1 MSIYDEVLSFINS
14 PRPEAFDALALA
26 VFRYQFAN
34 VPPYRRFCVAH
45 AKTPENVTLVSEIP
59 AASTVAFKY
68 ADVRGPAATISPA
81 ALTFTTSGTTKG
93 FTERGRHLVP
103 RPEIYRAS
111 ALAHL
116 RRMLFP
122 DGRRLAMLALHPTA
136 DRMPESSLSTMLIWC
151 IEEFG
156 TGATL
161 CASTRSSVDTAA
173 ALQFLAAVSA
183 RREPVC
189 ILGTTAASAA
199 LFTALAGR
207 GRTLKLAPGSRLMDT
222 GGAKGQVIPLTA
234 VEVVARAHET
244 LRIEPALVI
253 NEYGMTEMCSQLY
266 DATPFN
272 SPAWPMKSAARALN
286 AVLGCHSDG
295 PGEPDGSPD
304 LMNASGLRVKLPP
317 PWLRPSVIDPV
328 TLAPL
333 EDGRVGLLTFFDL
346 ANVGSISALMT
357 EDFGFVQHGTVA
369 ILGRAAAGG
378 ARGCALS
385 IDEFARCEA
394 APWAGRVFVKPVA

>member
-1 MSIYDEVLSFINS
+1 MSIFDEVLAFINS
-14 PRPEAFDALALA
+14 PRPEAFDPLAMA
-26 VFRYQFAN
+26 VFRYQFDHVSA
-34 VPPYRRFCVAH
+34 YRQFCVARG
-45 AKTPENVTLVSEIP
+45 ASPENVTLVSRIP

-68 ADVRGPAATISPA
+68 ADVRGPAGDRSTA
-81 ALTFTTSGTTKG
+81 ALTFSTSGTTKG

-122 DGRRLAMLALHPTA
+122 DGLRLSMLALHPTA
-136 DRMPESSLSTMLIWC
+136 DRMPESSLSTMLTWC

-156 TGATL
+156 AAATL
-161 CASTRSSVDTAA
+161 CAATRSSVDTAA
-173 ALQFLAAVSA
+173 AIQFLDAACA

-199 LFTALAGR
+199 LFAAIAAR
-207 GRTLKLAPGSRLMDT
+207 RRTIEMAPGSRLMDT
-222 GGAKGQVIPLTA
+222 GGAKGQTIPLTPA
-234 VEVVARAHET
+234 EVVARAHQT
-244 LRIEPALVI
+244 LGLDPAMVI

-272 SPAWPMKSAARALN
+272 SPARPATSPAPRLNSSPRPINSAA
-286 AVLGCHSDG
+286 
-295 PGEPDGSPD
+295 PPDSF
-304 LMNASGLRVKLPP
+304 RVKLPP

-333 EDGRVGLLTFFDL
+333 EAGRVGLLTFFDL

-357 EDFGFVQHGTVA
+357 EDFGFVQGSAVA
-369 ILGRAAAGG
+369 LLGRAAAGG

-385 IDEFARCEA
+385 IDEFARRERA
-394 APWAGRVFVKPVA
+394 TADRPLATRSIG